1 MGTPARVTRLSSG
14 NPTHNIR
21 GDQRRPAE
29 AGRRT
34 CFLWNWGAGISRLE
48 LYFLAGDAPT
58 LGSEGSVF
66 WPSLKFQVVVHA
78 TPQPRYRLGEISGL
92 EAIGRQAGRQGLLLS
107 RGQVRR
113 HSEPGTAGV
122 SGLVRDT
129 QIPEP
134 GCCRFAG
141 RSQNCSRQIK
151 ARGRTQAAW
160 APLSSA
166 FLGRSLKWLSPSHT
180 GKAEGPG
187 LAARACPVANPSTQ
201 GPRGPEWGRDLPRRS
216 PQPPVSACRRRVT
229 QGDD

>member
-1 MGTPARVTRLSSG
+1 MGTPARVTRLGSG
-14 NPTHNIR
+14 NPTHNVR

-66 WPSLKFQVVVHA
+66 WPSLKFQVVVHM

-160 APLSSA
+160 APAFKCVPRTLSEVA
-166 FLGRSLKWLSPSHT
+166 FTLAHGKGRGTRAGGTGLSCGQPKHAGAT
-180 GKAEGPG
+180 GPRMG
-187 LAARACPVANPSTQ
+187 Q
-201 GPRGPEWGRDLPRRS
+201 GPSET
-216 PQPPVSACRRRVT
+216 QPTASSLRV
-229 QGDD
+229 